1 MGRSRADLDA
11 QGDKLEQRMRDRLPT
26 KSARWDNRPKAVP
39 DPDLEITGTERGGS
53 GVQKIFRRFWV
64 SVWSKNKG
72 GRAPGPPRS
81 ATEKFLKRRS
91 HFSNV
96 FAAVAVVI
104 SESFAHR

>member
-39 DPDLEITGTERGGS
+39 DPDLETTGTRKRGAVS
-53 GVQKIFRRFWV
+53 KKFFGVFGCQFGLEIR
-64 SVWSKNKG
+64 G

-104 SESFAHR
+104 SESFAHC